1 VREGPVAL
9 RPMTAGDAEALL
21 AIHERPEVRAWW
33 GAPVPGFPFEED
45 DDATRFAVLVDGEV
59 AGLIQFYEE
68 DDPAFRHATVDIFLD
83 PRVTGR
89 GHGTAALRLL
99 VGHLVEDRGHHR
111 ITIDPAVDN
120 HPAIRSYEKAGFRR
134 VGTLEAAWRDE
145 DGRWRDLLLMELVD
159 RGRLGTSG

>member
-1 VREGPVAL
+1 MREGPVAL
-9 RPMTAGDAEALL
+9 RPMAAGDAEALL

-33 GAPVPGFPFEED
+33 GAPVAGFPLEDEE
-45 DDATRFAVLVDGEV
+45 ATRLAVLVDDEI

-68 DDPAFRHATVDIFLD
+68 DDPEFRHASIDVFLD
-83 PRVTGR
+83 PGVTGR

-99 VGHLVEDRGHHR
+99 VRHLLEERGHHR

-120 HPAIRSYEKAGFRR
+120 HPAIRSYEKVGFRR

-159 RGRLGTSG
+159 RGRLGASG